1 MVFVQFRQ
9 TPQQEFI
16 MNKFTF
22 PLSIASLLTAVAVNT
37 ASAQRYDDRATISV
51 PIPGVRI
58 EERGRDD
65 RDGRGEGR
73 AGYEI
78 ERLRGEVRQVRLEI
92 GGSQDRRIRYQ
103 FSRVLRATEQLNSEY
118 RRGTIRGWEVR
129 RRAEEIRADLYRVQ
143 REVRERGGRG
153 RDRDHDWR

>member
-1 MVFVQFRQ
+1 
-9 TPQQEFI
+9 

-22 PLSIASLLTAVAVNT
+22 SLSIASLLTAVAVNT

-58 EERGRDD
+58 EERGRD
-65 RDGRGEGR
+65 GRGEAR

-143 REVRERGGRG
+143 REVRERGRN
-153 RDRDHDWR
+153 RDHDWR